1 MIVPEGLIVITEDE
15 LARLRAERDAL
26 RARCEML
33 EAVKESGKNYFLAL
47 RNPTPYDK
55 QETLRYAYDDALAAC
70 EAQEK
75 PHDRTPDHD

>member
-26 RARCEML
+26 LARCEML

-47 RNPTPYDK
+47 RFPTPYNK
-55 QETLRYAYDDALAAC
+55 QEELRYAYQEALDAC
-70 EAQEK
+70 EDQEKEK
-75 PHDRTPDHD
+75 PHENHY